1 MILCGHGIQGQSQ
14 VECRVIIVDRVV
26 ARGRPLILGREPQT
40 ATVLEG
46 LRKLSVRVRDV
57 LESWRGAPTLL

>member
-1 MILCGHGIQGQSQ
+1 
-14 VECRVIIVDRVV
+14 VDRMV

-57 LESWRGAPTLL
+57 LESWRGAPTLLRHVAADVAA